1 MINRSVNKHINYF
14 NVIKNID
21 GPISIVFENS
31 DRSSLNDPNILG
43 KCPRKTQQSY
53 FLPTTFLECFFLM

>member
-1 MINRSVNKHINYF
+1 MMNRMKNKHINCF

-21 GPISIVFENS
+21 GPISIFFENS
-31 DRSSLNDPNILG
+31 VKSSLNDPNKFG
-43 KCPRKTQQSY
+43 KFPRTTQHSY